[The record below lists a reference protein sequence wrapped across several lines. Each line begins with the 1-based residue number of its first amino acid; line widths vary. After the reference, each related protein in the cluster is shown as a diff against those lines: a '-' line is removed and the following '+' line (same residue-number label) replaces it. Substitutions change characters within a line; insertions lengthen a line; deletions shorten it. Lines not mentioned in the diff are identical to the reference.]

1 MNRLAH
7 TFESVLNRG
16 RKALIPYITAGDPN
30 LGTTKQLVIELARCG
45 ADIVELG
52 VPFSDPVADGPT
64 IQRASLRALRAGT
77 TLRAIV
83 HTVAEVRQQSRVPIV
98 LMTYYNPVLA
108 YGIPAFCWEAARA
121 GVDGIIVP
129 DLPPEEAED
138 LTAACREHGI
148 ASIFLVAP
156 TSTVE
161 RIRLID
167 QHTTGFVYCVSL
179 TGVTGARSR
188 LAEGVEEFL
197 SVVRANTTR
206 PLAVGFG
213 IATPQHAAD
222 AARLSDGV
230 IVGSAIIDV
239 MEGCTDTDGM
249 VTRVG
254 EFVTSLRQGIDQ
266 FYIRKDDL

>member
-1 MNRLAH
+1 MNRIAQ
-7 TFESVLNRG
+7 TFDEALKNG
-16 RKALIPYITAGDPN
+16 RKALIPYITAGDPT
-30 LGTTKQLVIELARCG
+30 LEMTKRLVVELAGRG
-45 ADIVELG
+45 ADIIELG

-64 IQRASLRALRAGT
+64 IQRASLRALQAGT

-83 HTVAEVRQQSRVPIV
+83 QTVAEIRQQARIPIV
-98 LMTYYNPVLA
+98 LMTYYNPIIA

-121 GVDGIIVP
+121 GVDGVIVP
-129 DLPPEEAED
+129 DLPPEEAGD
-138 LTAACREHGI
+138 LTAACREQGM

-188 LAEGVEEFL
+188 LAEGVEDFV
-197 SVVRANTTR
+197 STVRAHTTH
-206 PLAVGFG
+206 PLAIGFG
-213 IATPQHAAD
+213 IATPQHAAA
-222 AARLSDGV
+222 AARLADGV

-239 MEGCTDTDGM
+239 MERSPDADGL

-254 EFVTSLRQGIDQ
+254 EFVGSLREA
-266 FYIRKDDL
+266 F